1 MFEHSA
7 KKDEVRVVSGTL
19 DRYRKRGWCRVE
31 TVAAFCPKRFEGSG
45 EWRPPP
51 LGLRYRFHHDPED
64 AGVGELV
71 TADDLLDPRDG
82 EFNNES
88 DRAAIEPLL
97 KTIALEYLAY
107 DESGATTWDTLI
119 NVRERPAWLKEL
131 GEEGED
137 GGVRRQQGQRARQS
151 HESKGVLYARQARRG
166 GSSRSPVKK
175 RVSL

>member
-1 MFEHSA
+1 M
-7 KKDEVRVVSGTL
+7 RVVSGTL

-131 GEEGED
+131 GEEAKMEASAGNKD
-137 GGVRRQQGQRARQS
+137 KGPANRTRAKVS
-151 HESKGVLYARQARRG
+151 STPGKRG
-166 GSSRSPVKK
+166 AKGSSRSPVKK